1 MASAPVPTVRK
12 KKSWSARDRESPQQT
27 RWLSSTTRTD
37 RGSISSSKQ
46 ATCRRGESSVSC
58 RLARF
63 SREIGDARLE
73 IGFIAVCEFANS
85 PVPPG
90 NFPENG
96 RVDDSERGAWGDPH
110 GDMGVF
116 PKGGGG

>member
-1 MASAPVPTVRK
+1 MASAPVPTVRTR
-12 KKSWSARDRESPQQT
+12 KSWSARDRESPQQT

-90 NFPENG
+90 NFTENG
-96 RVDDSERGAWGDPH
+96 RVDDSERGDIPEREAD
-110 GDMGVF
+110 VRSSVL
-116 PKGGGG
+116 

>member
-1 MASAPVPTVRK
+1 MASAPVPTVRTR
-12 KKSWSARDRESPQQT
+12 KSWSARDRESPQQT

-46 ATCRRGESSVSC
+46 ATCRRGESSGIC

-73 IGFIAVCEFANS
+73 IGFIAVGGFANS
-85 PVPPG
+85 PIPPG

-96 RVDDSERGAWGDPH
+96 RGDDSAGG
-110 GDMGVF
+110 GVGHLQGNSGVA
-116 PKGGGG
+116 PKG